1 MVTRRSKLVRAEDA
15 LSALRPGHVLAIGGS
30 LFHNK
35 PMHLVREIVR
45 RELKDLIVIGVPQA
59 SLDIDLLIAGGC
71 VAEVRAPYLGFDHL
85 GLAPS
90 FRRAA
95 ASGSI
100 RIWECDETQ
109 LLTGLEAS
117 AKDLPSGL
125 VKAGVGTDAPFFNSD
140 LKVIDDPISGEPVI
154 AIGAIKPDF
163 AILHAAVGDEYG
175 NLAYAGYAFGDQL
188 IAEATKRCGGTV
200 VASVDQV
207 VSVSRTS
214 ADPRRTEIAHMLV
227 DAVVEAPFG
236 AHPCSSH
243 GAYQYDEFAIKSYL
257 AAAQAGAE
265 ALDAYLHATVFEP
278 RTQAEYLDAHVR
290 PSVLVAMMRAVHA

>member
-1 MVTRRSKLVRAEDA
+1 MPVEEAI
-15 LSALRPGHVLAIGGS
+15 SALRPGHVIAIGGS

-45 RELKDLIVIGVPQA
+45 RKLKDLVVIGVPQA

-71 VAEVRAPYLGFDHL
+71 VAEVRAPYMGFDHL

-95 ASGSI
+95 ASGGV

-125 VKAGVGTDAPFFNSD
+125 VKAGVGTDVPSFNPD
-140 LKVIDDPISGEPVI
+140 LKVIDDPVTGEPVI
-154 AIGAIKPDF
+154 AVGAIRPDF
-163 AILHAAVGDEYG
+163 AFLHAAAGDIYG
-175 NLAYAGYAFGDQL
+175 NLSYAGYPFGDQL
-188 IAEATKRCGGTV
+188 IAEATKRGGGTV
-200 VASVDQV
+200 VASVDEV
-207 VSVSRTS
+207 VSLSYAA

-227 DAVVEAPFG
+227 DAVVEAPYG

-243 GAYQYDEFAIKSYL
+243 GVYQFDEDGLKTYL
-257 AAAQAGAE
+257 AAANGGPADLQAYM
-265 ALDAYLHATVFEP
+265 DATVFEP
-278 RTQAEYLDAHVR
+278 RSQVEYLDAHVK
-290 PSVLVAMMRAVHA
+290 PSTLVTMRRAIHA